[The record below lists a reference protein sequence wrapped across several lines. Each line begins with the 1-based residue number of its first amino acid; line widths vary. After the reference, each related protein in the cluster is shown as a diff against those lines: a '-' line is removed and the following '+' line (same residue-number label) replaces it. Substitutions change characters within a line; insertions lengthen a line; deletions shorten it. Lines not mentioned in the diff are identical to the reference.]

1 MRIFRAL
8 QATVVAATAV
18 IAVAPGTAAQA
29 YVAKV
34 DVNPTTIVAQD
45 PTRLSLAAT
54 LPLGA
59 MLAGEA
65 RNLRAELVMGSPS
78 SDSEGDGVALGQ
90 QIRCQHA
97 DGSALPVPQQVWNT
111 RNLWAADGTVT
122 LMARMLFIAPA
133 AGSYRCQLFV
143 YLLEGYGA
151 GAESA
156 AMLGGFIG
164 DIDGPING
172 PTKQLIASAQPDLF
186 FPLDGASR
194 QLHHVTDYTPPAGA
208 TSFKAV
214 GELAVSS
221 CYGTGG
227 NACQQFGNSFPGKDG
242 NSAQVYGR
250 IAATPSSSA
259 PGCVAQASSPRTV
272 GVSGRTHHLRIPHE
286 LIVTLPASGC
296 GTWTINLVARDNGGT
311 LPFVAHVKEY
321 YSTVYARP
329 V

>member
-1 MRIFRAL
+1 MRVVRAL
-8 QATVVAATAV
+8 QATVLAAATV
-18 IAVAPGTAAQA
+18 IAVIPGTAAQA
-29 YVAKV
+29 YVARV
-34 DVNPTTIVAQD
+34 DVNPTTIVAQK

-78 SDSEGDGVALGQ
+78 SDSAGEAVATGQ

-97 DGSALPVPQQVWNT
+97 DGSALPEPQQVWNT
-111 RNLWAADGTVT
+111 RNLWEADGTIT

-164 DIDGPING
+164 DIDGPIHE
-172 PTKQLIASAQPDLF
+172 PTQQLIRSGLPDPF
-186 FPLDGASR
+186 FPLGGASQ
-194 QLHHVTDYTPPAGA
+194 QLHHLTGYLPPAGA

-214 GELAVSS
+214 GELAVTS
-221 CYGTGG
+221 CYDTGG
-227 NACQQFGNSFPGKDG
+227 NACRQHGSSFPGRDG
-242 NSAQVYGR
+242 NAAQVYSR

-259 PGCVAQASSPRTV
+259 PGCVAQASPPRTV
-272 GVSGRTHHLRIPHE
+272 AVSGRTHHLRIPHD

-296 GTWTINLVARDNGGT
+296 GTWTVNLVARDNGGT
-311 LPFVAHVKEY
+311 LPFVAHVMDY

-329 V
+329 I